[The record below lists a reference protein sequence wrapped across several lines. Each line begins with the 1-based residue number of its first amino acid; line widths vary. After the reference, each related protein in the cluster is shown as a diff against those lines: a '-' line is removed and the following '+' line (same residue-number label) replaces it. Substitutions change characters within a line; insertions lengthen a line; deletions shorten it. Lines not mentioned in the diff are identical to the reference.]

1 MSLSCED
8 IGAVLDRFRILGTRR
23 SVAPYGSGHI
33 NDTFASIYDQAGTRV
48 RYIHQRIN
56 GTVFDRPDQLMEN
69 VERVTRHQRTKYRGS
84 PDASRSHLVLVPTKN
99 DRPYHIDDSGSYW
112 RTYLFV
118 EGAKTY
124 NVVQTEAQ
132 AESAAAAFARFQRDL
147 SDLPG
152 SPPHETIRDF
162 HHSPKRLAELER
174 AVAEDPENRA
184 AEAAAEID
192 FVSRREKD
200 LRLLLEL
207 KEAGE
212 LPERVTHNDTK
223 LNNVMLDLETGRG
236 VCVIDLDTVM
246 PGIVHYDFGDL
257 VRSSTSPAAEDEP
270 DVSKVTMRLPMF
282 EALVRGYLREA
293 GAFLTD
299 TEVRYLPF
307 AGRLMTLTIG
317 VRFLTD
323 FLRGDVYF
331 KTDRTSHNLD
341 RCRTQFALVSSMESQ
356 ADAMEDVVQRE
367 SER

>member
-1 MSLSCED
+1 MSVSDER
-8 IGAVLDRFRILGTRR
+8 IRGVLGQFQIHGILQ

-33 NDTFASIYDQAGTRV
+33 NDTFASVYDQAGTRV

-56 GTVFDRPDQLMEN
+56 GTVFERPDQLMEN
-69 VERVTRHQRTKYRGS
+69 IERVTRHQRTKYEGLS
-84 PDASRSHLVLVPTKN
+84 DASRSHLVLVSTKAG
-99 DRPYHIDDSGSYW
+99 RAYHIDDAGSYW

-118 EGAKTY
+118 EGAKTFD
-124 NVVQTEAQ
+124 VVQSESQ
-132 AESAAAAFARFQRDL
+132 AESAASAFARFQRDL
-147 SDLPG
+147 ADLPG
-152 SPPHETIRDF
+152 SPLHETIRDF
-162 HHSPKRLAELER
+162 HHSPKRLAALEQ
-174 AVAEDPENRA
+174 AVVEDSKNRA
-184 AEAAAEID
+184 SDAADEIE
-192 FVSRREKD
+192 FVTRREKD

-212 LPERVTHNDTK
+212 LPHRVTHNDTK

-293 GAFLTD
+293 GSFLTE
-299 TEVRYLPF
+299 TEVRYLAF

-331 KTDRTSHNLD
+331 KTERPSHNLD
-341 RCRTQFALVSSMESQ
+341 RCRTQFALVASMEAQ
-356 ADAMEDVVQRE
+356 ADAMEEAVQRE
-367 SER
+367 SKR